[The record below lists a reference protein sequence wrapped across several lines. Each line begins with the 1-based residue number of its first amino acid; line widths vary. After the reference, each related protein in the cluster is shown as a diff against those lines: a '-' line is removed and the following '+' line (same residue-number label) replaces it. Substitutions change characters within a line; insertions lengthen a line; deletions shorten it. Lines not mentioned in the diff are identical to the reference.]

1 MSAELLPLIAAEPA
15 PPAAPGKPTCGELT
29 SANGVRLP
37 LRALRVETAVVGLT
51 ATATVRQRFVNAG
64 DATIEATYVFPLPS
78 RAGVTDFEASLAG
91 RRVIGVLKERG
102 QARVDYEQAL
112 VAGQRAAIAEEDR
125 PDVFSVRVGN
135 LGPGEEATIEM
146 RLTGPLAFEDGEA
159 TFRFPLVVAPRY
171 TTGTPLPGDQ
181 TGAGFAADTD
191 AVPDASRV
199 TPPRLADQDD
209 RPDLQISLTVDGGGL
224 GVSDLRA
231 SLPTGVT
238 ESDGLTLLRVEPG
251 ARADRDFVL
260 RFRVDRRELSSC
272 ALLVPD
278 GPDIEGPGASEGTW
292 SVTLVPPAETSSTP
306 RDVVVLL
313 DRSGSMQGWKM
324 VAARRAAGRI
334 VDMLDPADRFCV
346 LAFDDRID
354 SPPAMPEGLVEAS
367 DRNRFAAASWLG
379 SLESRGG
386 TEMANPLR
394 KAVEMLAATAADRLA
409 SVVLVTDGQITGE
422 DHALKSLAPLIGR
435 TRTYCVGID
444 RAVNAGFLERLAGL
458 GSGRAEL
465 VESEERLDESMARL
479 ARTIGRPS
487 LTGIQVSAE
496 GVEIIE
502 GTVTP
507 ARLPDAFAGVPC
519 VISGRYRSRSAD
531 ADADA
536 DPQGRSTSRP
546 APRPGCSPRFCPP
559 GRCLPRRPCG
569 RSGRARWS
577 VTWRTRTRP
586 APVTRS
592 CRPGW
597 SRTPSGSGCCR
608 GLPRSWP
615 STRNAP
621 RLARSS
627 RSSSPSRCP
636 PGGGPRV
643 PWPPRHRWRPQ
654 GSQPWEGWL
663 LAPPSPLPLCGRGDR
678 SRSCSSRWRRECR
691 FGARDWTGC
700 WRSWPRIA
708 ARRTIP
714 ACAPH
719 WTGCA
724 WCYRASCKTR
734 LRHTLRRCCWPSK
747 RSTGSWPPAKDRAP
761 NGDSGRSRRCRRLAL
776 NRRLNP
782 GSRPPRHVAWRLEPL
797 AGFGEH
803 GAQDRL
809 DGVELG
815 LTADQR
821 RSQLDDG
828 IATVVGAAIQPGRK
842 ERR

>member
-278 GPDIEGPGASEGTW
+278 GRDIEGPGASEGTW

-536 DPQGRSTSRP
+536 DATGAFHVEAGAPAGLFATVLPARSVPAAAAVRTIWARSVVRDLEDAYASGAGDSELSSRLVAHSIRFGVLSRFTAFVAIDPERTETGPLIEVIQPVEMPSGWGAARPMAAAAPLAAARFTAMGGVAARAAVPAPAARPGRSIKKLLKQVEKGMQVRRSGLDRVLAELTAHRD
-546 APRPGCSPRFCPP
+546 ATHDPGLRAALDRLCMVLPRFLQDP
-559 GRCLPRRPCG
+559 
-569 RSGRARWS
+569 
-577 VTWRTRTRP
+577 TP
-586 APVTRS
+586 AHAQEV
-592 CRPGW
+592 
-597 SRTPSGSGCCR
+597 
-608 GLPRSWP
+608 
-615 STRNAP
+615 
-621 RLARSS
+621 
-627 RSSSPSRCP
+627 
-636 PGGGPRV
+636 
-643 PWPPRHRWRPQ
+643 
-654 GSQPWEGWL
+654 L
-663 LAPPSPLPLCGRGDR
+663 LA
-678 SRSCSSRWRRECR
+678 
-691 FGARDWTGC
+691 
-700 WRSWPRIA
+700 
-708 ARRTIP
+708 
-714 ACAPH
+714 
-719 WTGCA
+719 
-724 WCYRASCKTR
+724 
-734 LRHTLRRCCWPSK
+734 
-747 RSTGSWPPAKDRAP
+747 
-761 NGDSGRSRRCRRLAL
+761 
-776 NRRLNP
+776 
-782 GSRPPRHVAWRLEPL
+782 
-797 AGFGEH
+797 
-803 GAQDRL
+803 
-809 DGVELG
+809 
-815 LTADQR
+815 
-821 RSQLDDG
+821 
-828 IATVVGAAIQPGRK
+828 VGAVKRILAATEGPGTK
-842 ERR
+842 RRFWA

>member
-1 MSAELLPLIAAEPA
+1 MSAELLPLMAAGPA

-29 SANGVRLP
+29 SADGVRLP
-37 LRALRVETAVVGLT
+37 LRALSLETAVVGLT

-91 RRVIGVLKERG
+91 RRVVGVLKERG

-112 VAGQRAAIAEEDR
+112 VAGQRAAIVEEDR

-199 TPPRLADQDD
+199 TPPRLADGDD

-231 SLPTGVT
+231 SLPTSVT
-238 ESDGLTLLRVEPG
+238 ESDGLTRLRVEPG

-260 RFRVDRRELSSC
+260 RFRVDRHELSSC

-334 VDMLDPADRFCV
+334 IDMLDPADRFCV

-354 SPPAMPEGLVEAS
+354 SPPAMPGGLVEAS
-367 DRNRFAAASWLG
+367 DRNRFTAASWLG

-394 KAVEMLAATAADRLA
+394 KAVEMLAATPADRLA

-422 DHALKSLAPLIGR
+422 DHAVKSLAPLIGR
-435 TRTYCVGID
+435 TRMYCVGID

-458 GSGRAEL
+458 GGGRAEL

-487 LTGIQVSAE
+487 LTEIQVFAD
-496 GVEIIE
+496 GVEIID

-507 ARLPDAFAGVPC
+507 ARFPDAFAGVPC
-519 VISGRYRSRSAD
+519 VISGRYRSRSAGPD
-531 ADADA
+531 ASGAEA
-536 DPQGRSTSRP
+536 AAAFRVEAGTP
-546 APRPGCSPRFCPP
+546 AGPFVTV
-559 GRCLPRRPCG
+559 LP
-569 RSGRARWS
+569 
-577 VTWRTRTRP
+577 
-586 APVTRS
+586 
-592 CRPGW
+592 
-597 SRTPSGSGCCR
+597 
-608 GLPRSWP
+608 
-615 STRNAP
+615 
-621 RLARSS
+621 ARSVPAAAAVRTVWA
-627 RSSSPSRCP
+627 RSVVRDLEDAYASG
-636 PGGGPRV
+636 GGGPE
-643 PWPPRHRWRPQ
+643 
-654 GSQPWEGWL
+654 S
-663 LAPPSPLPLCGRGDR
+663 
-678 SRSCSSRWRRECR
+678 SSRLVAHSIR
-691 FGARDWTGC
+691 FGVLSRFTAFVAVDKERPERTETGPLLEVVQPVEMPSGWGPVRC
-700 WRSWPRIA
+700 MAAPAAMA
-708 ARRTIP
+708 ARPLAAARPLGGVAATGRAKAKVSQAVEPVEVRSLNKLLKQVEKAVQVRPTGLDRVLAELTEHRDATSDPGLRAALTHLCDVLERFLRKPNP
-714 ACAPH
+714 AL
-719 WTGCA
+719 TGDMLVA
-724 WCYRASCKTR
+724 VNAVKRALPQHGRRASK
-734 LRHTLRRCCWPSK
+734 LRFW
-747 RSTGSWPPAKDRAP
+747 
-761 NGDSGRSRRCRRLAL
+761 
-776 NRRLNP
+776 
-782 GSRPPRHVAWRLEPL
+782 E
-797 AGFGEH
+797 
-803 GAQDRL
+803 
-809 DGVELG
+809 
-815 LTADQR
+815 
-821 RSQLDDG
+821 
-828 IATVVGAAIQPGRK
+828 
-842 ERR
+842 

>member
-1 MSAELLPLIAAEPA
+1 MSAELLPLIPAEPA
-15 PPAAPGKPTCGELT
+15 PPAAPGRPTCGELT
-29 SANGVRLP
+29 SAKGDRLP
-37 LRALRVETAVVGLT
+37 LRALSVETAVVGLT
-51 ATATVRQRFVNAG
+51 ATATVRQRFVNTG

-91 RRVIGVLKERG
+91 RRVVGVLKERG

-112 VAGQRAAIAEEDR
+112 VAGQRAAIVEEDR

-146 RLTGPLAFEDGEA
+146 RLTGPLAFEDGAA
-159 TFRFPLVVAPRY
+159 TFRFPLVLAPRY
-171 TTGTPLPGDQ
+171 TTGAALPGDQ

-199 TPPRLADQDD
+199 TPLRLADRDD

-231 SLPTGVT
+231 SLPTSVT
-238 ESDGLTLLRVEPG
+238 ESDGLTRLRVEPG

-260 RFRVDRRELSSC
+260 RFRVDRHELSSC

-278 GPDIEGPGASEGTW
+278 GPDTEGPGASEGTW

-334 VDMLDPADRFCV
+334 VDMLDPVDRFCV

-354 SPPAMPEGLVEAS
+354 SPPATPDGLVEAS

-458 GSGRAEL
+458 GGGRAEL

-487 LTGIQVSAE
+487 LTGIQVFADGSE
-496 GVEIIE
+496 MIEIIE

-507 ARLPDAFAGVPC
+507 ARLADAFAGVPC
-519 VISGRYRSRSAD
+519 VISGRYRSRFAD

-536 DPQGRSTSRP
+536 TGAFHVEAGTPAGPFATVLPARSVPAAAAVRTIWARSVIRDLEDAYASGGGDSELSSRLVAHSIRFGVLSRFTAFVAIDPERSETGPLIEVIQPVEMPSGWGAVRAMPAAAPLAAARFTAMGGVAARAAVPALATRPGRSIKKLLKQVEKGMQVRRSGLEGVLAELTAHRD
-546 APRPGCSPRFCPP
+546 ATHDHGLHAALDRLCIVLPRFLRDP
-559 GRCLPRRPCG
+559 
-569 RSGRARWS
+569 
-577 VTWRTRTRP
+577 TP
-586 APVTRS
+586 AHAQEV
-592 CRPGW
+592 
-597 SRTPSGSGCCR
+597 
-608 GLPRSWP
+608 
-615 STRNAP
+615 
-621 RLARSS
+621 
-627 RSSSPSRCP
+627 
-636 PGGGPRV
+636 
-643 PWPPRHRWRPQ
+643 
-654 GSQPWEGWL
+654 L
-663 LAPPSPLPLCGRGDR
+663 LAVEAVKRVL
-678 SRSCSSRWRRECR
+678 
-691 FGARDWTGC
+691 
-700 WRSWPRIA
+700 A
-708 ARRTIP
+708 ATE
-714 ACAPH
+714 APH
-719 WTGCA
+719 T
-724 WCYRASCKTR
+724 K
-734 LRHTLRRCCWPSK
+734 RRFW
-747 RSTGSWPPAKDRAP
+747 
-761 NGDSGRSRRCRRLAL
+761 
-776 NRRLNP
+776 
-782 GSRPPRHVAWRLEPL
+782 E
-797 AGFGEH
+797 
-803 GAQDRL
+803 
-809 DGVELG
+809 
-815 LTADQR
+815 
-821 RSQLDDG
+821 
-828 IATVVGAAIQPGRK
+828 
-842 ERR
+842 